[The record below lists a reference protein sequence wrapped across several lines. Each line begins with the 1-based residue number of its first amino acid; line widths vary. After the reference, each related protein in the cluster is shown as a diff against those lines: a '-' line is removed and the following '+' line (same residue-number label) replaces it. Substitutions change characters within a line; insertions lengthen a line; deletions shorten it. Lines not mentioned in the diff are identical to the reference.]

1 MRKMYFF
8 VLWLIAT
15 QTVFSQVVDLEDLT
29 LQPNSYWNGSD
40 NSGGFTSSNIA
51 SFPNTFVDWGGG
63 VTSWS
68 GFAYSNMLDTV
79 TQSFMNQYSCFAGVQ
94 TTGSSIFGISYNN
107 SDWATGQIIP
117 NVVTFSQPIKIQSLD
132 VTNTTYSALTMRNGD
147 SYSKKFGG
155 VDGNDPDW
163 FKLTIKGYN
172 QQNLTGEVE
181 FYLADYRFTNNQL
194 DYILKDWTTVDLS
207 TLGTITSL
215 SFSLS
220 SSDTGMYGMNT
231 PAYFCFDN
239 IRYEHVS
246 QIANHQSELSL
257 NIYPNPVHNLL
268 YINTNADYIAIFD
281 IAGTKRIE
289 KKQTNAINIEN
300 LPAGIYTIE
309 IIKDNQNIRKSIIK
323 Q

>member
-1 MRKMYFF
+1 MRKMYFV
-8 VLWLIAT
+8 VLWFLTT
-15 QTVFSQVVDLEDLT
+15 QAVFSQVVDLEDLS

-40 NSGGFTSSNIA
+40 NSGGFTSANMA
-51 SFPNTFVDWGGG
+51 HFPNTFVDWGGG
-63 VTSWS
+63 ITSWS

-79 TQSFMNQYSCFAGVQ
+79 TQSFTNQYSCFAGVQ
-94 TTGSSIFGISYNN
+94 TTNSTVFGISYNN
-107 SDWATGQIIP
+107 SDWTTGQIIP
-117 NVVTFSQPIKIQSLD
+117 NEVTFSQPIKIISID
-132 VTNTTYSALTMRNGD
+132 VTNTTYTALTIRNGD

-181 FYLADYRFTNNQL
+181 FYLADYRFTDNQL
-194 DYILKDWTTVDLS
+194 DYILKNWATVDLS
-207 TLGTITSL
+207 SLGTITSL

-239 IRYEHVS
+239 IRYENTSHIVY
-246 QIANHQSELSL
+246 NNDEFNL
-257 NIYPNPVHNLL
+257 NIYPNPAQN
-268 YINTNADYIAIFD
+268 YIYISKIVDSIAIFD
-281 IAGTKRIE
+281 ITGKKRTE
-289 KKQTNAINIEN
+289 AKQSNLLNIQN
-300 LPAGIYTIE
+300 IPAGIYTIE
-309 IIKDNQNIRKSIIK
+309 VIKNSQTLRKTIIK